1 MTSVSGDA
9 EAHIV
14 VVDDEE
20 QNLALIQ
27 AMLRAA
33 GYHRVTALQRSGEII
48 ERFGELQPDLILLD
62 LHMPPP
68 DGFAVMEAVG
78 ERIEAGDFL
87 PILVLSAEL
96 SQKARE
102 RALANG
108 ASDFVAKPLQLAEVL
123 LRIRNLL
130 ERRRQHRALQAENAT
145 VTAELALRHGLE
157 QAEADRLED
166 ISNRVRSVL
175 SAGGP
180 TMVFQPI
187 VELAPLVTAA
197 ATTGLGRSAGNGT
210 VAGGKVPRLV
220 LDLRDQPPAE
230 LSSVGLEALA
240 RFDMKP
246 RQGPDR
252 WFQEAAQVQ
261 LALELE
267 LSAIESALVAI
278 DVMPPD
284 MFVSVNASWTTIL
297 ADRFHEML
305 GRVDGDKVVV
315 ELTEHERVTD
325 YELLADSVRRLHD
338 RGTRLAVDDA
348 GAGFASLDHIL
359 RLGPDIVKLDRNLV
373 MGVDHD
379 PIRRSMIAAFVHF
392 GNETHT
398 ALIAEGIE
406 SVDELDTLRRLGV
419 RHAQGYH
426 LALPTDLPT
435 ALAAVPGAR

>member
-1 MTSVSGDA
+1 MSAVPGDA
-9 EAHIV
+9 EARIL

-20 QNLALIQ
+20 QNLNLIR

-33 GYHRVTALQRSGEII
+33 GYQQVTAIQRSAQAVEC
-48 ERFGELQPDLILLD
+48 FSELQPDLILLD

-68 DGFAVMEAVG
+68 DGFAVMEAVS
-78 ERIEAGDFL
+78 ERVEPDDFL

-96 SQKARE
+96 DPKARQ
-102 RALANG
+102 RALSSG
-108 ASDFVAKPLQLAEVL
+108 ASDFVNKPLQLAEVL

-130 ERRRQHRALQAENAT
+130 ERRRQHRALRAENAT

-157 QAEADRLED
+157 QAEAERLQD
-166 ISNRVRSVL
+166 ISTRVRSVL

-187 VELAPLVTAA
+187 VELAPIGAGAGPVNSGADVL
-197 ATTGLGRSAGNGT
+197 ATD
-210 VAGGKVPRLV
+210 VPRLV
-220 LDLRDQPPAE
+220 LDLREPMPAE

-240 RFDMKP
+240 RFNMKP
-246 RQGPDR
+246 TQGPDR
-252 WFQEAAQVQ
+252 WFEEAAQVQ
-261 LALELE
+261 LALDLE
-267 LSAIESALVAI
+267 LSAIERALGAI
-278 DVMPPD
+278 AVLPPG
-284 MFVSVNASWTTIL
+284 MFVSVNASWTTIISE
-297 ADRFHEML
+297 RFHEML
-305 GRVDGDKVVV
+305 GDVEGGKVVV
-315 ELTEHERVTD
+315 ELTEHERVAD
-325 YELLADSVRRLHD
+325 YELLARSVRRLHD

-435 ALAAVPGAR
+435 ALAAVPGSV